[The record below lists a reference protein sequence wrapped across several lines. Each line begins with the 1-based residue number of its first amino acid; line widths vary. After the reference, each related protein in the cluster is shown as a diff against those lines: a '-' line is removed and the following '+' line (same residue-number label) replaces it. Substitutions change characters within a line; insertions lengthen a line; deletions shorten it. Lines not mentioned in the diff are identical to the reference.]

1 MKKQFDTV
9 VIGGGP
15 GGYVAAIR
23 LAQLG
28 KKTALIE
35 KDKIGGTCLNRG
47 CIPTKALLQ
56 SAEVYRT
63 VKEAATYGVTAGE
76 AAFDYAKIA
85 SRKTSVVEKLRRGV
99 GALEKKNGVEVI
111 NGTASFKDTHT
122 LTVGA
127 DEIEAKNFI
136 IATGSAPARVPILG
150 IDGPN
155 VVDSDAV
162 LSWTQCPKSVA
173 IIGGGVIGIEF
184 ATLFAALG
192 VKVSVIEMLPE
203 ILPPIDA
210 EIAAMMRK
218 ELTKRGVDI
227 YVGAKVEKIE
237 PGVTVNFTQ
246 GEAKS
251 VTAEYCIVAI
261 GRRPVTDGLNL
272 EATGVEMNRG
282 FVVVDEYLKTNVPG
296 IYAIGDV
303 TGKIQLAHVASSQG
317 LVAAANIAGNSK
329 KMRYDI
335 VPSCVYTEPEI
346 ASIGL
351 TEAQVK
357 EKGLSYKV
365 GRFATAAN
373 GRSMIMGESAGTA
386 KVIVEE
392 KTGELLGCHIMAPR
406 ATDMIGEIATAMRA
420 EGTIDELSDTI
431 HAHPTVSEM
440 IMEAA
445 HDSQGH
451 CIHQ

>member
-1 MKKQFDTV
+1 MKKQFDV
-9 VIGGGP
+9 AVIGGGP

-35 KDKIGGTCLNRG
+35 RDLIGGTCLNRG
-47 CIPTKALLQ
+47 CIPTKALLH
-56 SAEVYRT
+56 SAEVYKT
-63 VKEAATYGVTAGE
+63 VKGAAAYGVETGDAS
-76 AAFDYAKIA
+76 FDYAKIA
-85 SRKTSVVEKLRRGV
+85 ARKTSVVDKLRKGI
-99 GALEKKNGVEVI
+99 AFLEKKNGVEVFA
-111 NGTASFKDTHT
+111 GTASFKDAHT
-122 LTVGA
+122 LLVGE
-127 DEIEAKNFI
+127 DEIEAEDII
-136 IATGSAPARVPILG
+136 IATGSAPAKVPIPG

-162 LSWTQCPKSVA
+162 LSWTVCPKSVA

-184 ATLFAALG
+184 ATLFAALD
-192 VKVSVIEMLPE
+192 VKVTVIEMLSE

-227 YVGAKVEKIE
+227 FTGAKVEKVA
-237 PGVTVNFTQ
+237 PGVTVHFTQ

-272 EATGVEMNRG
+272 EAAGVAANRG
-282 FVVVDEYLKTNVPG
+282 YVVVDEHLKTNVPG
-296 IYAIGDV
+296 IWAIGDV
-303 TGKIQLAHVASSQG
+303 TGKIQLAHLASTQG
-317 LVAAANIAGNSK
+317 LVAAENIAGHSK

-346 ASIGL
+346 AGIGL
-351 TEAQVK
+351 TEAQVN

-373 GRSMIMGESAGTA
+373 GRSMIMGESAGSVKIITD
-386 KVIVEE
+386 E
-392 KTGELLGCHIMAPR
+392 KTGELLGCYIMAPR
-406 ATDMIGEIATAMRA
+406 ATDMIGEIATAMQA
-420 EGTIDELSDTI
+420 EGTIAELCDTI

-445 HDSQGH
+445 HDALGH

>member
-1 MKKQFDTV
+1 MKKQFDV
-9 VIGGGP
+9 VVVGGGP
-15 GGYVAAIR
+15 GGYVSAIR

-28 KKTALIE
+28 KKCALIE
-35 KDKIGGTCLNRG
+35 KDQIGGTCLNRG

-56 SAEVYRT
+56 SADVYRT
-63 VKEAATYGVTAGE
+63 VRDASIYGVSAGP
-76 AAFDYAKIA
+76 AGFDYAKIA
-85 SRKTSVVEKLRRGV
+85 ARKTSVVDRLRRGV
-99 GALEKKNGVEVI
+99 AALEKKNGVEVI
-111 NGTASFKDTHT
+111 TGTASFKDAHT
-122 LTVGA
+122 LIVGG
-127 DEIEAKNFI
+127 DEIEAKDI
-136 IATGSAPARVPILG
+136 VIATGSAPARVPIPG

-155 VVDSDAV
+155 VVDSDVV
-162 LSWTQCPKSVA
+162 LSWTECPKSVV

-184 ATLFAALG
+184 ATLFAALD
-192 VKVSVIEMLPE
+192 VKVTVIEMLPE

-210 EIAAMMRK
+210 EVAVMMRK

-227 YVGAKVEKIE
+227 FVGAKVEKIE
-237 PGVTVNFTQ
+237 PGVTVHFTQ

-272 EATGVEMNRG
+272 EATGVATNRG
-282 FVVVDEYLKTNVPG
+282 FVVVDEYLQTNVPG

-303 TGKIQLAHVASSQG
+303 TGKIQLAHVASAQG
-317 LVAAANIAGNSK
+317 LVAADNIAGRSK
-329 KMRYDI
+329 KMNYGI

-357 EKGLSYKV
+357 DKGFSYKV
-365 GRFATAAN
+365 GRFATAGN
-373 GRSMIMGESAGTA
+373 GRSMIMGETAGTV
-386 KVIVEE
+386 KIIVEE

-420 EGTIDELSDTI
+420 EGTIEELCDTI

-445 HDSQGH
+445 HDAQGH